1 MTVTG
6 PPARRMRTIS
16 ISLLLAMIVLI
27 LCIVGFLSLNGYL
40 YAKNNFERESSL
52 LQTQTEQNIIEA
64 MRLEEITWNVYDETL
79 NEQMKAGLTD
89 VLAEYNRTGSNVDR
103 MNLASVKKG
112 LGENFDI
119 YVINESGVII
129 STTYTP
135 ELGMDFRVVPYFYE
149 YLTKIRL
156 AGGFF
161 PDRIIRDKLGAG
173 ALRKFAYMPTP
184 DHQYILELG
193 LSGTTFDAINQ
204 QLDDENNIQK
214 IVSVNPYVEKFTIYN
229 SMGRRIDN
237 NSLPEQT
244 IQGYTSEVLQNRRT
258 LEVQDQKNHKITRY
272 LFVDLK
278 VDKYGSDPSRIVA
291 ITYDMQLIQDALDRL
306 ILFQIAAGIAA
317 LVIGAALAYG
327 FSRRLTRPIEKI
339 VGDVNI
345 IAHGDLDHRIGTTQ
359 STEFAILETSTNMM
373 VDSLKIALRQV
384 KDGENLRREII
395 DQLPVAVFMKS
406 IPDGKYTFWN
416 KASERIFELEPRM

>member
-1 MTVTG
+1 MTG
-6 PPARRMRTIS
+6 
-16 ISLLLAMIVLI
+16 
-27 LCIVGFLSLNGYL
+27 G
-40 YAKNNFERESSL
+40 
-52 LQTQTEQNIIEA
+52 
-64 MRLEEITWNVYDETL
+64 
-79 NEQMKAGLTD
+79 
-89 VLAEYNRTGSNVDR
+89 NVDR
-103 MNLASVKKG
+103 MHLASVKKS

-135 ELGMDFRVVPYFYE
+135 ELGMDFRAVPYFYE

-161 PDRIIRDKLGAG
+161 PDRIIRDRLGAG

-193 LSGTTFDAINQ
+193 LSGTTFDDINQ
-204 QLDDENNIQK
+204 QLDDENNIRK
-214 IVSVNPYVEKFTIYN
+214 IVSVNPYVEQFTIYN

-237 NSLPEQT
+237 NSLPEQI

-258 LEVQDQKNHKITRY
+258 LEVQDQENNRITRY

-291 ITYDMQLIQDALDRL
+291 ITYDTQLIQDALDRL

-317 LVIGAALAYG
+317 LVIGVALAYG
-327 FSRRLTRPIEKI
+327 FSRSLTRPIEKI

-406 IPDGKYTFWN
+406 ILDGKYTFWN
-416 KASERIFELEPRM
+416 KASERILIWEPLR